1 MKRNKGITLIA
12 LVITI
17 IVLLILAGI
26 TIAALSGENG
36 ILTRAKEARDK
47 AEIAVIEEQIELAK
61 MSSLDDNGEIV
72 KQTLKIELGKIDG
85 IDNIIDKVNG
95 VQVEYK
101 GKSQFIQTGNGK
113 IELAEDELEDIAED
127 IIAGQEEQDYVIGI
141 DVYGN
146 QVDLA
151 NWNYVFHNADLLLM
165 YTGNIEN
172 ETIIGEIPAYIIKSE
187 SGIVTKGAVTVL
199 EGTFSNKTDLKTINV
214 AFPKTV
220 TYYSYA
226 FANSGITSI
235 PPKINLDSVQYLS
248 SMFQNCTGLTEI
260 PSTFNLANASNLT
273 NCSYMFQDC
282 TNLTTIPEGFAIPSS
297 MNSVEG
303 MFYNTKITTIPKSL
317 NLENATNLQ
326 RCDDMFEGCTNL
338 TTIPEGFAIPS
349 SVTNVSDMFKN
360 TKITKIPDSLNLKNL
375 NNLVHCMYM
384 FQQSSLEELPVDF
397 GIGPNVTSASF
408 MFAQTKLKSLPQNFN
423 LESLTKLK
431 DCSWMFQSTQ
441 ISALPDGFALPDS
454 VTNCSG
460 MFGSCTKL
468 ESIPDTFKLGD
479 NMETCHK
486 LFEKCSSLTYI
497 PSDFRIPPKITNI
510 DSMFQDVK
518 NANINNLII
527 PEGVT
532 NITEA
537 FASAGIQGTITIE
550 GNPTQYT
557 SAFSNTAQNAPQPL
571 TVNYTSKCTNIEEIK
586 ATATENAKIEFKLV
600 Q

>member
-1 MKRNKGITLIA
+1 M
-12 LVITI
+12 
-17 IVLLILAGI
+17 
-26 TIAALSGENG
+26 
-36 ILTRAKEARDK
+36 
-47 AEIAVIEEQIELAK
+47 
-61 MSSLDDNGEIV
+61 
-72 KQTLKIELGKIDG
+72 
-85 IDNIIDKVNG
+85 
-95 VQVEYK
+95 
-101 GKSQFIQTGNGK
+101 
-113 IELAEDELEDIAED
+113 
-127 IIAGQEEQDYVIGI
+127 
-141 DVYGN
+141 
-146 QVDLA
+146 
-151 NWNYVFHNADLLLM
+151 
-165 YTGNIEN
+165 
-172 ETIIGEIPAYIIKSE
+172 
-187 SGIVTKGAVTVL
+187 
-199 EGTFSNKTDLKTINV
+199 
-214 AFPKTV
+214 
-220 TYYSYA
+220 
-226 FANSGITSI
+226 
-235 PPKINLDSVQYLS
+235 
-248 SMFQNCTGLTEI
+248 NCTGLTEI
-260 PSTFNLANASNLT
+260 PQSFNLVNASNLT

-375 NNLVHCMYM
+375 NNLVHCMNM

-423 LESLTKLK
+423 LESLTKLT
-431 DCSWMFQSTQ
+431 DYSWMFLSTQ

-460 MFGSCTKL
+460 MFGSCAKL

-497 PSDFRIPPKITNI
+497 PSDFRIPPKVTNI

-532 NITEA
+532 NISEA

-571 TVNYTSKCTNIEEIK
+571 IVNYTSKCTNIEEIK
-586 ATATENAKIEFKLV
+586 ATATQYAKIEFILV